1 MKNAL
6 IDFVDA
12 LAGLTS
18 AEDRWNEAVAQS
30 QKQGIDAIL
39 VGEADGIKKQIFW
52 MNTNMPDD
60 WITEYLE
67 EDYMSVDA
75 MLETL
80 AWQNEYHIVESGQ
93 MKRVDARSDKEYAL
107 DHGLKSAGL
116 ASLIGSRFGE
126 PGRRGVYVTLCSGGT
141 MQAAHNNSTVD
152 LAMLAALLA
161 TSITEPIHSP
171 ANLKLKAMTQVLSQR
186 QQEVLE
192 LLANGCQTARIAERL
207 NISEAAVNKHFSLA
221 RKALGASTREQAL
234 AIALKEN
241 LINL

>member
-1 MKNAL
+1 
-6 IDFVDA
+6 
-12 LAGLTS
+12 
-18 AEDRWNEAVAQS
+18 
-30 QKQGIDAIL
+30 
-39 VGEADGIKKQIFW
+39 
-52 MNTNMPDD
+52 
-60 WITEYLE
+60 
-67 EDYMSVDA
+67 
-75 MLETL
+75 
-80 AWQNEYHIVESGQ
+80 
-93 MKRVDARSDKEYAL
+93 
-107 DHGLKSAGL
+107 
-116 ASLIGSRFGE
+116 
-126 PGRRGVYVTLCSGGT
+126 
-141 MQAAHNNSTVD
+141 MQAAYNNSSVD
-152 LAMLAALLA
+152 LTMLAALLA